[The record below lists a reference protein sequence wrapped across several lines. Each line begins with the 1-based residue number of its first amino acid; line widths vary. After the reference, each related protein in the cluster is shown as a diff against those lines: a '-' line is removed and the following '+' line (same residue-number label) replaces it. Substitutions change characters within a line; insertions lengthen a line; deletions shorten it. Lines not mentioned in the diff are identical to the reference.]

1 MEEVEAAKLR
11 ESALSGATDHK
22 TPQKNSNAKVIRFA
36 DQSKATNMTASL
48 VKKGAVTIQDKRTKA
63 ILSDEHEQT

>member
-11 ESALSGATDHK
+11 ESTLSGPANHK
-22 TPQKNSNAKVIRFA
+22 TPQKNGKAIRFA
-36 DQSKATNMTASL
+36 DQTKGSTMTASMT
-48 VKKGAVTIQDKRTKA
+48 KKVTIVNVPDKRTKA